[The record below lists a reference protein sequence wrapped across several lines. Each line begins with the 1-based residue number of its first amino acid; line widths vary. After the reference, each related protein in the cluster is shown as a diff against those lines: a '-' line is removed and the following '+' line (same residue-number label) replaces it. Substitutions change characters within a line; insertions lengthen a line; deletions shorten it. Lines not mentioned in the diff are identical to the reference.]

1 MCVHGCGV
9 SQGDPRHREGGQQTP
24 IITVA
29 PVVAGIPELTKPLS
43 PGASLI
49 VTLHTAP
56 FLDTI
61 NYHSGTF
68 FK

>member
-1 MCVHGCGV
+1 MGV
-9 SQGDPRHREGGQQTP
+9 VLARETPDTGRGGQQTP

-29 PVVAGIPELTKPLS
+29 PVVAGMPELTKPLS